1 MGNNRAEGSVRY
13 VSPVTARLFAKSGA
27 VSLLGLDK
35 GQILAASCGDGCSRK
50 REKQRTHIRNMGCS
64 SKCGM
69 LQEDTVVLMA
79 TGGQLEVVC
88 EEIDSR
94 FRRLPSPQEY
104 MEKLLRQRG
113 YDPTPKVA
121 TKSGYS
127 NRPSEKE
134 IRDYAL
140 PLVDAVRRLD
150 CKALQEMAD
159 NGTTMGAAN
168 KFGES
173 VVHLATRRGN
183 VKVLEI
189 VLENGGSLHICD
201 DFGKTPMHDACWTA
215 EPHFD
220 VVSVMLDRDPW
231 LLQTADVRGAT
242 PLRYPKKEHW
252 LQWNRFLDEVKDK
265 YWPSLEPQRARG
277 SPMLVRKDSKEMDSA
292 GLVAKGAPL
301 ITVESSPATPNATVE
316 PISMSVG
323 ENVEV
328 TVSLLC

>member
-27 VSLLGLDK
+27 VSLLGLNK
-35 GQILAASCGDGCSRK
+35 GKIVAASCGNGCSHK
-50 REKQRTHIRNMGCS
+50 RAKQETPIQTIGCC

-69 LQEDTVVLMA
+69 LQEDTVVMMA
-79 TGGQLEVVC
+79 AGRKLEVVRQ
-88 EEIDSR
+88 EFGSR
-94 FRRLPSPQEY
+94 FSRVPCPQDY
-104 MEKLLRQRG
+104 MAKLLRQRG
-113 YDPTPKVA
+113 YDPALKVA

-134 IRDYAL
+134 IKDYAL
-140 PLVDAVRRLD
+140 PLLDAVRRLD

-159 NGTTMGAAN
+159 NGTAMGAAN
-168 KFGES
+168 EFGES

-183 VKVLEI
+183 VKVLEVI
-189 VLENGGSLHICD
+189 LENGGSLHICD

-220 VVSVMLDRDPW
+220 VISVMLDRDPW

-265 YWPSLEPQRARG
+265 YWPSLRPERARG
-277 SPMLVRKDSKEMDSA
+277 SPMLVRKDNEEMIGAS
-292 GLVAKGAPL
+292 LVAKGAPL
-301 ITVESSPATPNATVE
+301 ITVESSPATLDATVE

-323 ENVEV
+323 GK
-328 TVSLLC
+328 C